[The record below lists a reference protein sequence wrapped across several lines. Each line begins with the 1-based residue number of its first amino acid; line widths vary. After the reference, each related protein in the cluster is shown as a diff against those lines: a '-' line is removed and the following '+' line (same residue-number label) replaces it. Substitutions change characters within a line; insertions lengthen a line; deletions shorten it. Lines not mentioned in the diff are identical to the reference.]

1 MSMEQFVIG
10 ADFGTDSVRTVVVD
24 SADGREIGSNVQY
37 YPRWKKG
44 DYCEPEKNQFRQ
56 HPLDYIESF
65 TQSVR
70 NTLEACPA
78 GTAGKIKALSMD
90 TTGSTPAA
98 VDKSGTP
105 LGLTNKFRNNPNAMF
120 ILWKDHTAVREAREI
135 NETAKS
141 WGGEDFTKYEGGTY
155 SSEWFFSKIL
165 HIYRNDP
172 EIKQAAFSWVEHC
185 DWMPALLTGNTD
197 PLTMKR
203 SRCAAGHKAMWH
215 ADFHGLPSQ
224 EFLNQVD
231 PLFTGLRERLY
242 TETFTSDEV
251 VGYLTPEWKEKL
263 GLSEAGEIAVG
274 VGAFD
279 AHMGAAGGQIE
290 AYIFTRVMGTS
301 TCDMLIA
308 PSETFGHKL
317 IEGISGQVDGSII
330 PGMLGMEAG
339 QSAFG
344 DVYAWFRD
352 LLSWPMEAGLIPGA
366 DAEKVRD
373 RIIPEL
379 SNRAEQLKPGETI
392 PLSLDWLNGRRSPYA
407 NQELKGAI
415 TGLSLGSDAP
425 RIFRSLVE
433 GTAYGSKKIVDQFI
447 SQGVPVR
454 GVIGLG
460 GVAKKSPFVVQTV
473 ADVLDMPIRVARSE
487 QVVALGA
494 AMFAATAAGIYPIVE
509 DAQDAMGQ
517 GFEKEYTPIPKN
529 VAVYKKLF
537 KKYEALGKF
546 TEESL

>member
-1 MSMEQFVIG
+1 M
-10 ADFGTDSVRTVVVD
+10 
-24 SADGREIGSNVQY
+24 
-37 YPRWKKG
+37 
-44 DYCEPEKNQFRQ
+44 
-56 HPLDYIESF
+56 
-65 TQSVR
+65 
-70 NTLEACPA
+70 
-78 GTAGKIKALSMD
+78 
-90 TTGSTPAA
+90 
-98 VDKSGTP
+98 
-105 LGLTNKFRNNPNAMF
+105 LT
-120 ILWKDHTAVREAREI
+120 
-135 NETAKS
+135 
-141 WGGEDFTKYEGGTY
+141 
-155 SSEWFFSKIL
+155 
-165 HIYRNDP
+165 
-172 EIKQAAFSWVEHC
+172 
-185 DWMPALLTGNTD
+185 
-197 PLTMKR
+197 
-203 SRCAAGHKAMWH
+203 
-215 ADFHGLPSQ
+215 
-224 EFLNQVD
+224 
-231 PLFTGLRERLY
+231 
-242 TETFTSDEV
+242 
-251 VGYLTPEWKEKL
+251 
-263 GLSEAGEIAVG
+263 
-274 VGAFD
+274 
-279 AHMGAAGGQIE
+279 
-290 AYIFTRVMGTS
+290 
-301 TCDMLIA
+301 A

-447 SQGVPVR
+447 SQGVPVK